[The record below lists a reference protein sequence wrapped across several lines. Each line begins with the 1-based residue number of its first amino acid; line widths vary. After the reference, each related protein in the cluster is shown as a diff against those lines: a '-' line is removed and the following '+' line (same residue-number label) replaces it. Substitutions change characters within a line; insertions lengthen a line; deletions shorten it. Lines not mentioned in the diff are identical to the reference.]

1 MKQILIILFL
11 SPRLYA
17 RLRGLSEL
25 EVNKVT
31 EWGLKKLGLLAYSD
45 R

>member
-1 MKQILIILFL
+1 MILSLF
-11 SPRLYA
+11 PRLYA
-17 RLRGLSEL
+17 RLRGLNEL

-31 EWGLKKLGLLAYSD
+31 EWGLRKLGLLAYSD